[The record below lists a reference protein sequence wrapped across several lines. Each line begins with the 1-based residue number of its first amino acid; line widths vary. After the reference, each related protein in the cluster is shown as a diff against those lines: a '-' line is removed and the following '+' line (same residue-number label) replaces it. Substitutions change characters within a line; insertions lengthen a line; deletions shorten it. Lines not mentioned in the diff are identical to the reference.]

1 MHRCTGG
8 GRARPPASYRDH
20 PILATNRARRTLAC
34 RTVPGQTMTTV
45 LFDTQ
50 LWCNAGMKIGSQFK
64 TVALVGRSNTPGIG
78 EPLTALAACIAK
90 RGFEVV
96 FETDT
101 AQGIGVTAYPTLA
114 PAEIGARADVA
125 VVLGG
130 DGTMLGIGRQLAPYG
145 TPLIGVNL
153 GRLGFITDIPVADMS
168 QRVPHMLEGN
178 FEREERTLLEARIV
192 RQGEPIYHALAFN
205 DVVVNR
211 SGFSGMAELRV
222 SVDGRFMYNQRS
234 DGLIVATP
242 TGSTAYALSS
252 QGPIL
257 HPQLQGL
264 VLVPIAPHALS
275 NRPIVLPDDS
285 NVGIQIIGGRDVN
298 VNFDMQSFTALELN
312 DTIEVRRSRHTV
324 PFLHP
329 VGYSYYATLRQKLHW
344 NEHPSDEEGDG
355 KTL

>member
-1 MHRCTGG
+1 ME
-8 GRARPPASYRDH
+8 
-20 PILATNRARRTLAC
+20 
-34 RTVPGQTMTTV
+34 
-45 LFDTQ
+45 
-50 LWCNAGMKIGSQFK
+50 IGQFK

-78 EPLTALAACIAK
+78 EPLTALASCLGK

-96 FETDT
+96 FEADT
-101 AQGIGVTAYPTLA
+101 AREIGATDYPVMTT
-114 PAEIGARADVA
+114 AEIGARADVA

-130 DGTMLGIGRQLAPYG
+130 DGTMLGIGRQLAPYR
-145 TPLIGVNL
+145 TPLIGINQ
-153 GRLGFITDIPVADMS
+153 GRLGFITDIPISEMQ
-168 QRVPHMLEGN
+168 QRVPQMLSGSY
-178 FEREERTLLEARIV
+178 EREERTLLEARIV
-192 RQGEPIYHALAFN
+192 RAGEPIYHALAFN

-222 SVDGRFMYNQRS
+222 FVDGRFMYKLRS

-275 NRPIVLPDDS
+275 NRPIVLPD
-285 NVGIQIIGGRDVN
+285 NCKVRIQIIGGRDVN

-329 VGYSYYATLRQKLHW
+329 VGYSYFATLRQKLHW
-344 NEHPSDEEGDG
+344 NEHPAAVGKDEDDDDDA
-355 KTL
+355 TL

>member
-1 MHRCTGG
+1 MQVT
-8 GRARPPASYRDH
+8 
-20 PILATNRARRTLAC
+20 
-34 RTVPGQTMTTV
+34 
-45 LFDTQ
+45 
-50 LWCNAGMKIGSQFK
+50 SQFK

-90 RGFEVV
+90 LGLEVV
-96 FETDT
+96 FEADT
-101 AQGIGVTAYPTLA
+101 ADEIGVTDYPALRL
-114 PAEIGARADVA
+114 AEIGARADVA

-130 DGTMLGIGRQLAPYG
+130 DGTMLGIGRQLAPYR
-145 TPLIGVNL
+145 TPLIGINH
-153 GRLGFITDIPVADMS
+153 GRLGFITDIPISDM
-168 QRVPHMLEGN
+168 REIVPQMLSGN
-178 FEREERTLLEARIV
+178 FEREERVLLEARIV
-192 RQGEPIYHALAFN
+192 RDGTPIYHALAFN

-257 HPQLQGL
+257 HPQLQGI

-275 NRPIVLPDDS
+275 NRPIVLPDES
-285 NVGIQIIGGRDVN
+285 KVSIQIVSGREVN
-298 VNFDMQSFTALELN
+298 VNFDMQSFTSLELG

-324 PFLHP
+324 PMLHP
-329 VGYSYYATLRQKLHW
+329 VGYSYYATLRKKLHW
-344 NEHPSDEEGDG
+344 HEYPSHEEDPRP
-355 KTL
+355 

>member
-1 MHRCTGG
+1 MQ
-8 GRARPPASYRDH
+8 
-20 PILATNRARRTLAC
+20 I
-34 RTVPGQTMTTV
+34 Q
-45 LFDTQ
+45 
-50 LWCNAGMKIGSQFK
+50 KIQSQFK

-78 EPLTALAACIAK
+78 EPLMALAQNISK

-96 FETDT
+96 FEVQT
-101 AQGIGVTAYPTLA
+101 AQEIGASGYPALQ

-130 DGTMLGIGRQLAPYG
+130 DGTMLGIGRQLAPYR
-145 TPLIGVNL
+145 TPLIGINH
-153 GRLGFITDIPVADMS
+153 GRLGFITDIAFADM
-168 QRVPHMLEGN
+168 QEVVPQLLAGS
-178 FEREERTLLEARIV
+178 FEREERSLLESRIT
-192 RQGEPIYHALAFN
+192 RDGDPIYHALAFN

-222 SVDGRFMYNQRS
+222 NVDGRFMYNQRS

-257 HPQLQGL
+257 HPQLQGI

-275 NRPIVLPDDS
+275 NRPIVLPDDCKVS
-285 NVGIQIIGGRDVN
+285 IQIVAGRDVN
-298 VNFDMQSFTALELN
+298 VNFDMQSFTALEL
-312 DTIEVRRSRHTV
+312 DDVIEVRRSRHTV

-329 VGYSYYATLRQKLHW
+329 VGYSYYRTLRKKLHW
-344 NEHPSDEEGDG
+344 NEHPSLADDPPA
-355 KTL
+355 